1 MNKDILIL
9 ASKMLDL
16 ASDEFSN
23 HGCNDLD
30 RDVIN
35 SVDNEQE
42 ICKQI
47 EEWNGDPGFPTKLD
61 QVPDW
66 MLMRFLCDKIKK

>member
-1 MNKDILIL
+1 MNKDILTL
-9 ASKMLDL
+9 ASKMLEL
-16 ASDEFSN
+16 ASDTFSN

-35 SVDNEQE
+35 SIENEQE

-47 EEWNGDPGFPTKLD
+47 EEWYGDPGFPTKLN
-61 QVPDW
+61 QLVK
-66 MLMRFLCDKIKK
+66 F